1 MPADLVLIALLL
13 LVLVAAVVSF
23 VAMGLLQA
31 RRAQA
36 LARAAYDLQLRF
48 SHSDPFDLPLRYR
61 ALALIRSG
69 HSPRASNVI
78 YGRLKGRQVRCFD
91 FRYEAGH
98 GPRRVS
104 RNYRVVVTETAGEL
118 DPVIMWN
125 DRDRDWTPLEA
136 QPSAGRLGDW
146 SFKGSAEAVQT
157 LGEVCHEVSELGVN
171 VQCAGRVLMLC
182 VPLEGRS
189 PAGVMLIEPALAAAD
204 RLEPAVAENPTETA
218 PDKGEASTDRADE

>member
-1 MPADLVLIALLL
+1 MPANTLLIAFLL
-13 LVLVAAVVSF
+13 LVLVAAMISF

-36 LARAAYDLQLRF
+36 LARAAYDLQMRF
-48 SHSDPFDLPLRYR
+48 SPSDPFDLPLRYR

-104 RNYRVVVTETAGEL
+104 RNYRVVVTETVGEL

-125 DRDRDWTPLEA
+125 DKDRDWTPLEA
-136 QPSAGRLGDW
+136 QPSAGRLGPW
-146 SFKGSAEAVQT
+146 VFKGSADSVQM
-157 LGEVCHEVSELGVN
+157 LGEVCEELAGEGVN

-182 VPLEGRS
+182 VPLERRS
-189 PAGVMLIEPALAAAD
+189 TAQPRLIEPALRAAD
-204 RLEPAVAENPTETA
+204 RLDPAVTEPSGRTPPSGAEEA
-218 PDKGEASTDRADE
+218 AVEAGE